1 MNTGEGE
8 LVGRKRP
15 RRDEH
20 ARYGAERAAAGG
32 LPAIGLEAEFT
43 TIVDGEAQRP
53 EDVFGSPR
61 HLVRGPLVH
70 RTGRSYH
77 LPTGGALYFDTG
89 VMEIAT
95 PMIEIARGCGARGT
109 RSLWE
114 SLAFLRNELDAWED
128 RTGREIRLVGF
139 SAHYNVSFDI
149 PASERKHGR
158 SVEQLA
164 YLLTHILAA
173 PVMLLAANRRSTGV
187 GVRPRGNRI
196 EITAD
201 FTPDA
206 ALMAATAT
214 LIVGIVRE
222 VMTWPSYDLEQINAH
237 RVPVVAGFVPVPHSS
252 RKGWVAKYSCFP
264 SNPFTADVD
273 SAKWTTRAG
282 ERLSLRTMAGRTTRH
297 FWRSIRALGD
307 PLSLQLIAAVMRGR
321 APSLL
326 ELDDR
331 PAAYDDVGR
340 LCSWGDLFP
349 VTLLPRSRY
358 ERVLG
363 HAIAGRRVR
372 ISGAWHQPVGMK
384 GWTHVVFKREHD
396 GARRVRSLDDMLVHL
411 EAWDRTADR
420 RLVERRVARE
430 TREKDR
436 RAAERRLPADDTLER
451 RRESDVEVV
460 VERPALHADSSASTS
475 EAVSSSRQ
483 GGSLAPPSGAASA
496 AARAAAPLIIV
507 ARTS

>member
-1 MNTGEGE
+1 MSARQKRARRSERIARTG
-8 LVGRKRP
+8 GRS
-15 RRDEH
+15 
-20 ARYGAERAAAGG
+20 GTLAGG

-43 TIVDGEAQRP
+43 TVIDGVPQKP

-61 HLVRGPLVH
+61 RIVRGPLMH

-114 SLAFLRNELDAWED
+114 SLGFLRNELDAGEAD
-128 RTGREIRLVGF
+128 TGREVRLVGF
-139 SAHYNVSFDI
+139 SAHYNVSFDV
-149 PASERKHGR
+149 PREEARNGR

-164 YLLTHILAA
+164 YLLTHILAT

-222 VMTWPSYDLEQINAH
+222 VMTWPSYDLGQLDARAI
-237 RVPVVAGFVPVPHSS
+237 PVVKSFVPVPHSS
-252 RKGWVAKYSCFP
+252 RTGWVAKYSCFP
-264 SNPFTADVD
+264 ENPFTADVD
-273 SAKWTTRAG
+273 GLRWTTRGG
-282 ERLSLRTMAGRTTRH
+282 ERISLRGMAGRTTRL
-297 FWRSIRALGD
+297 FWPSIRALGD
-307 PLSLQLIAAVMRGR
+307 PLSLRLIAAVMRGR

-331 PAAYDDVGR
+331 PLAYDDVGR
-340 LCSWGDLFP
+340 LCTWNDLFP
-349 VTLLPRSRY
+349 VTLLSRSRY

-363 HAIAGRRVR
+363 NAIAGRRVR
-372 ISGAWHQPVGMK
+372 MGGAWHQPVGMK
-384 GWTHVVFKREHD
+384 GWTHVVFKRERD
-396 GARRVRSLDDMLVHL
+396 GRRHVRSLDDMLMHL
-411 EAWDRTADR
+411 DAWDRS
-420 RLVERRVARE
+420 
-430 TREKDR
+430 
-436 RAAERRLPADDTLER
+436 AERRDGERRRSATGEGELER
-451 RRESDVEVV
+451 RRLERRAPLADTMQRRREHDAEAKPAEPADLADVTAVTEV
-460 VERPALHADSSASTS
+460 
-475 EAVSSSRQ
+475 
-483 GGSLAPPSGAASA
+483 PSP
-496 AARAAAPLIIV
+496 AAAPVPPRLSTGRNEAPLVIV
-507 ARTS
+507 TRA

>member
-1 MNTGEGE
+1 MAVNDS
-8 LVGRKRP
+8 RKRP
-15 RRDEH
+15 QRG
-20 ARYGAERAAAGG
+20 ARIGARTGVRLPTAGG

-43 TIVDGEAQRP
+43 TIVDGVHQKP

-61 HLVRGPLVH
+61 HIVRGPLVH

-114 SLAFLRNELDAWED
+114 SLGFLREELDAWEE
-128 RTGREIRLVGF
+128 RTGREVRLVGF
-139 SAHYNVSFDI
+139 SAHYNVSFDL
-149 PASERKHGR
+149 PASERARGR

-164 YLLTHILAA
+164 YLLTYILAA
-173 PVMLLAANRRSTGV
+173 PVMLLAANRRSTGI

-222 VMTWPSYDLEQINAH
+222 VMTWESYGLEQLAAH
-237 RVPVVAGFVPVPHSS
+237 GIPVERTFIPVPHSS
-252 RKGWVAKYSCFP
+252 RKGWVAKDVCFP
-264 SNPFTADVD
+264 TSPFTADVD
-273 SAKWTTRAG
+273 GVKWHTRQG
-282 ERLSLRTMAGRTTRH
+282 EHLSLREMAGRTTRR
-297 FWRSIRALGD
+297 FWRAITALGD

-340 LCSWGDLFP
+340 LCAWNDLFP

-358 ERVLG
+358 ERVLTN
-363 HAIAGRRVR
+363 AIAGHRVR
-372 ISGAWHQPVGMK
+372 MGGAWHKPVGMK
-384 GWTHVVFKREHD
+384 GWTHVVFRRERD
-396 GARRVRSLDDMLVHL
+396 GARRVRSLDDMLEHL
-411 EAWDRTADR
+411 DAWDRTADR
-420 RLVERRVARE
+420 RGVERRRAPARP
-430 TREKDR
+430 RDV
-436 RAAERRLPADDTLER
+436 ERRRGERREPVVDTEER
-451 RRESDVEVV
+451 RRESDLDVTPPAGSAVV
-460 VERPALHADSSASTS
+460 DTERDGKP
-475 EAVSSSRQ
+475 
-483 GGSLAPPSGAASA
+483 
-496 AARAAAPLIIV
+496 AAREARTPLPPARRHTPGRDDAPLVIIT
-507 ARTS
+507 RST